1 MTWLSPEHALLF
13 ARAFA
18 VTVSVTAAGLALAVT
33 LALPLA
39 LALRSGRGLLV
50 WPARLWVEL
59 MRGAP
64 LVVLLFLA
72 YYGGPTFGIVL
83 AAPTAGVLGL
93 GLYGAGY
100 FAEIW
105 RLGLDAVPRGE
116 IEAASILGLTRR
128 QTLAHVQI
136 PRALRLVLPPATG
149 QAINLLKESSVLS
162 VITVPE
168 LTKTAG
174 EVSTLTF
181 SAVVPYLTAALLYW
195 VAVEVLA
202 RSGRAAERRMASV
215 ARD

>member
-1 MTWLSPEHALLF
+1 MTLLSPDHALLF

-18 VTVSVTAAGLALAVT
+18 VTVSVTAAGLAIAVV

-39 LALRSGRGLLV
+39 LALRSGRSLLV
-50 WPARLWVEL
+50 WPARAWVEL

-72 YYGGPTFGIVL
+72 YYGGPTFGIFL
-83 AAPTAGVLGL
+83 SAPAVGILGL

-105 RLGLDAVPRGE
+105 RLGLDAVPKGE
-116 IEAASILGLTRR
+116 IEAARILGLGRE
-128 QTLAHVQI
+128 QTLFHVLV

-149 QAINLLKESSVLS
+149 QAINLLKESAVLS

-174 EVSTLTF
+174 EVSNLTF

-202 RSGRAAERRMASV
+202 RAGRAAERRMSTV

>member
-1 MTWLSPEHALLF
+1 MTLLSPEHALLF

-18 VTVSVTAAGLALAVT
+18 VTVSVTAAGLAIAVV
-33 LALPLA
+33 LALPFA
-39 LALRSGRGLLV
+39 LALRSGRRLLV
-50 WPARLWVEL
+50 WPARAWVEL

-83 AAPTAGVLGL
+83 SATAAGVLGL

-105 RLGLDAVPRGE
+105 RLGLDAVPKGE
-116 IEAASILGLTRR
+116 IEAARILGLSRN
-128 QTLAHVQI
+128 QTLLHVQM
-136 PRALRLVLPPATG
+136 PRALRLALPPATG
-149 QAINLLKESSVLS
+149 QAINLLKESAVLS

-174 EVSTLTF
+174 EVANLTF

-195 VAVEVLA
+195 VAVEALA
-202 RSGRAAERRMASV
+202 RIGRRAERRV
-215 ARD
+215 ATVSRD

>member
-1 MTWLSPEHALLF
+1 VTPITPEHALLF
-13 ARAFA
+13 AKAFA
-18 VTVSVTAAGLALAVT
+18 VTVSVTAAGLLLAVT
-33 LALPLA
+33 LALPVA
-39 LALRSGRGLLV
+39 LALRSGRVALV
-50 WPARLWVEL
+50 WPARAWVEL

-83 AAPTAGVLGL
+83 AASTAGVLGL

-105 RLGLDAVPRGE
+105 RLGLDAVPKGE
-116 IEAASILGLTRR
+116 IEAARILGLSRD
-128 QTLAHVQI
+128 QTLVHVQI

-149 QAINLLKESSVLS
+149 QAINLLKESAVLS

-174 EVSTLTF
+174 EVSNLTF

-202 RSGRAAERRMASV
+202 RTGRAAERRMAAV
-215 ARD
+215 AKD

>member
-1 MTWLSPEHALLF
+1 MTLLAPEHAALF
-13 ARAFA
+13 AKAFA
-18 VTVSVTAAGLALAVT
+18 VTVSVTAVGLVVAVT

-39 LALRSGRGLLV
+39 LALRSGRAALV
-50 WPARLWVEL
+50 WPARTWVEL

-72 YYGGPTFGIVL
+72 YYGGPALGIL
-83 AAPTAGVLGL
+83 LSAPTAGILGL
-93 GLYGAGY
+93 GLYGSGY

-105 RLGLDAVPRGE
+105 RLGLDAVPKGE
-116 IEAASILGLTRR
+116 IEAARILGLTRH
-128 QTLAHVQI
+128 QTLVHVQI

-149 QAINLLKESSVLS
+149 QAINLLKESAVLS

-174 EVSTLTF
+174 EVSNLTF
-181 SAVVPYLTAALLYW
+181 SAVVPYLTAAFLYW
-195 VAVEVLA
+195 VAVEALA
-202 RSGRAAERRMASV
+202 RTGRAAERRMASV